1 MTLSDLQRGRAAYAE
16 RRWDACVTALR
27 AVDATDPL
35 DAEDLKLLSL
45 ALYLVGDDHGS
56 ADALE
61 RCHRAALDARRWR
74 DAAETAF
81 WYAFMLFGIGEPAR
95 AGGWLARCR
104 ELVAEHSLD
113 GTVAAFPSTV
123 EARGLLEAGRDEE
136 ALALAAAAADI
147 GRTHGDANLEVLGR
161 LTVGQVLLQEGR
173 REEALGCLDEVM
185 LTVSTG
191 DLYPT
196 VAGLAYCAVI
206 GICMG
211 LLDVPRAQEW
221 TSVLSDWCDAQT
233 GLVPYRGS
241 CLVHRSQIKTMRG
254 DWAGALEEARR
265 ACDVPGAAAGD
276 AWYQLGE
283 IHRMH
288 GAYAEA
294 EDAYRQAN
302 SLGRQPEPGLA
313 LMRLAQGRVDEA
325 LTTFRRLHAEPDRL
339 DRADVL
345 SGYVET
351 MLATGEVDAAEAA
364 VDELESGSEHLP
376 LMYRARAA
384 EARAAVLLARDDGAG
399 GLACLRPAWKAW
411 HALGMPYDEARV
423 RVRMGDACRLLGDDS
438 SAALEYDA
446 AREAFH
452 RLGARPDLERLDRA
466 ADPPAGGLTGREVE
480 VLRLVAAGSTNR
492 EIAQVLVLSEKTVAR
507 HLSNIY
513 TKLGIGSRAAA
524 TAYAYD
530 HRLV

>member
-1 MTLSDLQRGRAAYAE
+1 M
-16 RRWDACVTALR
+16 V
-27 AVDATDPL
+27 
-35 DAEDLKLLSL
+35 
-45 ALYLVGDDHGS
+45 
-56 ADALE
+56 
-61 RCHRAALDARRWR
+61 
-74 DAAETAF
+74 
-81 WYAFMLFGIGEPAR
+81 
-95 AGGWLARCR
+95 
-104 ELVAEHSLD
+104 
-113 GTVAAFPSTV
+113 AFPSTV

-173 REEALGCLDEVM
+173 REEALACLDEVM

-233 GLVPYRGS
+233 GLVPFRGS

-265 ACDVPGAAAGD
+265 ACDVPSAAAGD

-288 GAYAEA
+288 GAYPEA

-325 LTTFRRLHAEPDRL
+325 VTTFRRLHAEPDRL

-345 SGYVET
+345 TGYVET
-351 MLATGEVDAAEAA
+351 MLATGEVDTAEAA

-446 AREAFH
+446 AREAFS

-466 ADPPAGGLTGREVE
+466 ADPAGRGTDGTRGRGAAAGGGREHQPRDRPGARAQREDGRPAPVE
-480 VLRLVAAGSTNR
+480 HLHQARDRVAGRRHRVRLRPPSGLTRALHRT
-492 EIAQVLVLSEKTVAR
+492 THVAR
-507 HLSNIY
+507 H
-513 TKLGIGSRAAA
+513 GMGSSPDAARRRSFLRSSSRPKEA
-524 TAYAYD
+524 P
-530 HRLV
+530 